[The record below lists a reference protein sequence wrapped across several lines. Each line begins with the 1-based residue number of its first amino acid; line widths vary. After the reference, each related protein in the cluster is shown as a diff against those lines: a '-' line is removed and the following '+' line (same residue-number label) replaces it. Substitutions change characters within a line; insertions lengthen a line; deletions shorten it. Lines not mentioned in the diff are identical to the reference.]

1 MGLLINTFGDF
12 LTQENILQNLP
23 MRSYFKVLFSPDLQR
38 ESRSLM
44 LLPNVTFSCGWS
56 PTIAVGQ
63 PTD

>member
-12 LTQENILQNLP
+12 LIQENILQNQP
-23 MRSYFKVLFSPDLQR
+23 MRSYFKVLFSSDLQR

-56 PTIAVGQ
+56 PTIVVGQ